1 MDGKFRTL
9 VPKGKFNKCCVYH
22 KPPGYGVQTWSCSEV
37 VDNTYLLYEIW
48 ATQGYL
54 YTVPMVS
61 PWGLL
66 KFACMVKSQGH

>member
-1 MDGKFRTL
+1 MGNLEHWF
-9 VPKGKFNKCCVYH
+9 PKVSLTNAVSTTNHLDMVYKH
-22 KPPGYGVQTWSCSEV
+22 GHCSEV